1 MAMQVVCRAYAAL
14 KQGDGCES
22 VAYCN
27 TVLVASKRRRNG
39 AKSRQGASA
48 CGIGCAAMTA
58 GLICAVLVSS
68 VEGMSR
74 MLHKRVR
81 EVKGTGACTT
91 VRRKS
96 WMVRRRGK
104 GDW

>member
-1 MAMQVVCRAYAAL
+1 MAMQIVCRAYAAL
-14 KQGDGCES
+14 KQGDGYES

-27 TVLVASKRRRNG
+27 TVLVASERRRVG
-39 AKSRQGASA
+39 SKSRQGASA

-58 GLICAVLVSS
+58 ALICAALVRR
-68 VEGMSR
+68 VESMSR

-96 WMVRRRGK
+96 
-104 GDW
+104 